1 MNKVII
7 KELIKKYGSPLY
19 IYDENILKDRCNQMI
34 SFKNNLESNM
44 NNIKINIHYSLKSN
58 NNPTI
63 LKIIKETGL
72 YVDSMSLLEL
82 DICKKCG
89 FNNNEI
95 LYVCNNITKEEMRII
110 HDNNILVC
118 LDSVSQV
125 DTWGKMYPNSNI
137 MVRIN
142 PGVIGV
148 GHNDKVVTSGK
159 NTKFGISENSIEE
172 LFEITNK
179 YNLNIIGIHQH
190 LGSLFLDDKIDEYID
205 GVAAGLEIIKKYF
218 KNISILD
225 LGGGFGVPYKDT
237 EKELD
242 LKKVE
247 EKLLEVL
254 TPFLSDIPSV
264 KEIKFEPGRFIS
276 CESGFL
282 AGTVTSVKNE
292 YDTYWIGTDIGMNQL
307 LRPSMYDAYHEIE
320 ALTDNNKE
328 INANVCGNI
337 CESGDILGKDR
348 KLLLPEVGDIIL
360 VYNAG
365 AYGYSMA
372 SNYTGRPRPAEVL
385 ISNDK
390 DGLIRNRED
399 IKDLE
404 KNIVW

>member
-1 MNKVII
+1 MNKGII

-19 IYDENILKDRCNQMI
+19 IYDENILRDRCNQMI
-34 SFKNNLESNM
+34 ELKNNLESDLKVEINM
-44 NNIKINIHYSLKSN
+44 HYSLKSN
-58 NNPTI
+58 NNPTL

-72 YVDSMSLLEL
+72 YVDSMSPLEL

-89 FNNNEI
+89 FNNSDI
-95 LYVCNNITKEEMRII
+95 LYVCNNVSKEEMNYI

-125 DTWGKMYPNSNI
+125 DTWGQSFPNTDI

-142 PGVIGV
+142 PGITGV

-159 NTKFGISENSIEE
+159 NTKFGISENSIKE
-172 LFEITNK
+172 LFEVTNK
-179 YNLNIIGIHQH
+179 YNLNIVGIHQH
-190 LGSLFLDDKIDEYID
+190 LGSLFLDDKIDEYIN
-205 GVAAGLEIIKKYF
+205 GVSAGLEIIKKYF
-218 KNISILD
+218 KNISIID

-237 EKELD
+237 EKTLD
-242 LKKVE
+242 LNKVE
-247 EKLLEVL
+247 IELEKILK
-254 TPFLSDIPSV
+254 PFLSDIPSI
-264 KEIKFEPGRFIS
+264 KEIKFEPGRYIP

-307 LRPSMYDAYHEIE
+307 VRPSMYDAYHKIE
-320 ALTDNNKE
+320 VISENNKE
-328 INANVCGNI
+328 ITANICGNI

-348 KLLLPEVGDIIL
+348 KVLLPEVGDSIL

-372 SNYTGRPRPAEVL
+372 SNYTGRPRPAEIL
-385 ISNDK
+385 LSNDK
-390 DGLIRNRED
+390 DKLIRNREE
-399 IKDLE
+399 ISDLE
-404 KNIVW
+404 KNIIW

>member
-1 MNKVII
+1 MNKGII

-19 IYDENILKDRCNQMI
+19 IYDENILRDRCNQMI
-34 SFKNNLESNM
+34 ELKNNLESDLKVEINM
-44 NNIKINIHYSLKSN
+44 HYSLKSN
-58 NNPTI
+58 NNPTL

-72 YVDSMSLLEL
+72 YVDSMSPLEL

-89 FNNNEI
+89 FNNSDI
-95 LYVCNNITKEEMRII
+95 LYVCNNVSKEEMNYI

-125 DTWGKMYPNSNI
+125 DTWGQSFPNTDI

-142 PGVIGV
+142 PGITGV

-159 NTKFGISENSIEE
+159 NTKFGISENSIKE
-172 LFEITNK
+172 LFEVTNK
-179 YNLNIIGIHQH
+179 YNLNIVGIHQH
-190 LGSLFLDDKIDEYID
+190 LGSLFLDDKIDEYIN
-205 GVAAGLEIIKKYF
+205 GVSAGLEIIKKYF
-218 KNISILD
+218 RNISIID

-237 EKELD
+237 EKSLD
-242 LKKVE
+242 LNKVE
-247 EKLLEVL
+247 IELEKILK
-254 TPFLSDIPSV
+254 PFLSDIPSI
-264 KEIKFEPGRFIS
+264 KEIKFEPGRYIP

-307 LRPSMYDAYHEIE
+307 VRPSMYDAYHKIE
-320 ALTDNNKE
+320 VISENNKE
-328 INANVCGNI
+328 ITANICGNI

-348 KLLLPEVGDIIL
+348 KVLLPEVGDSIL

-372 SNYTGRPRPAEVL
+372 SNYTGRPRPAEIL
-385 ISNDK
+385 LSNDK
-390 DGLIRNRED
+390 DKLIRNREE
-399 IKDLE
+399 ISDLE
-404 KNIVW
+404 KNIIW

>member
-1 MNKVII
+1 MNKGII

-19 IYDENILKDRCNQMI
+19 IYDENILRDRCNQMI
-34 SFKNNLESNM
+34 ELKNNLESDLKVEINM
-44 NNIKINIHYSLKSN
+44 HYSLKSN
-58 NNPTI
+58 NNPTL

-72 YVDSMSLLEL
+72 YVDSMSPLEL

-89 FNNNEI
+89 FNNSDI
-95 LYVCNNITKEEMRII
+95 LYVCNNVSKEEMNYI

-125 DTWGKMYPNSNI
+125 DTWGQSFPNTDI

-142 PGVIGV
+142 PGITGV

-159 NTKFGISENSIEE
+159 NTKFGISENSIKE
-172 LFEITNK
+172 LFEVTNK
-179 YNLNIIGIHQH
+179 YNLNIVGIHQH
-190 LGSLFLDDKIDEYID
+190 LGSLFLDDKIDEYIN
-205 GVAAGLEIIKKYF
+205 GVSAGLEIIKKYF
-218 KNISILD
+218 RNISIID

-237 EKELD
+237 EKTLD
-242 LKKVE
+242 LNKVE
-247 EKLLEVL
+247 IELEKILK
-254 TPFLSDIPSV
+254 PFLSDIPSI
-264 KEIKFEPGRFIS
+264 KEIKFEPGRYIP

-307 LRPSMYDAYHEIE
+307 VRPSMYDAYHKIE
-320 ALTDNNKE
+320 VISENNKE
-328 INANVCGNI
+328 ITANICGNI

-348 KLLLPEVGDIIL
+348 KVLLPEVGDSIL

-372 SNYTGRPRPAEVL
+372 SNYTGRPRPAEIL
-385 ISNDK
+385 LSNDK
-390 DGLIRNRED
+390 DKLIRNREE
-399 IKDLE
+399 ISDLE
-404 KNIVW
+404 KNIIW

>member
-1 MNKVII
+1 MNKGII

-19 IYDENILKDRCNQMI
+19 IYDENILRDRCNQMI
-34 SFKNNLESNM
+34 ELKNNLESDLKVEINM
-44 NNIKINIHYSLKSN
+44 HYSLKSN

-72 YVDSMSLLEL
+72 YVDSMSPLEL

-89 FNNNEI
+89 FNNSDI
-95 LYVCNNITKEEMRII
+95 LYVCNNVSKEEMNYI

-125 DTWGKMYPNSNI
+125 DTWGQSFPNTDI

-142 PGVIGV
+142 PGITGV

-159 NTKFGISENSIEE
+159 NTKFGISENSIKE
-172 LFEITNK
+172 LFEVTNK
-179 YNLNIIGIHQH
+179 YNLNIVGIHQH
-190 LGSLFLDDKIDEYID
+190 LGSLFLDDKIDEYIN
-205 GVAAGLEIIKKYF
+205 GVSAGLEIIKKYF
-218 KNISILD
+218 RNISIID

-237 EKELD
+237 EKPLD
-242 LKKVE
+242 LNKVE
-247 EKLLEVL
+247 IELKKILK
-254 TPFLSDIPSV
+254 PFLSDIPSI
-264 KEIKFEPGRFIS
+264 KEIKFEPGRYIP

-307 LRPSMYDAYHEIE
+307 VRPSMYDAYHKIE
-320 ALTDNNKE
+320 VISENNKE
-328 INANVCGNI
+328 ITANICGNI

-348 KLLLPEVGDIIL
+348 KVLLPEVGDSIL
-360 VYNAG
+360 VYNVG

-372 SNYTGRPRPAEVL
+372 SNYTGRPRPAEIL
-385 ISNDK
+385 LSNDK
-390 DGLIRNRED
+390 DKLIRNREE
-399 IKDLE
+399 ISDLE
-404 KNIVW
+404 KNIIW